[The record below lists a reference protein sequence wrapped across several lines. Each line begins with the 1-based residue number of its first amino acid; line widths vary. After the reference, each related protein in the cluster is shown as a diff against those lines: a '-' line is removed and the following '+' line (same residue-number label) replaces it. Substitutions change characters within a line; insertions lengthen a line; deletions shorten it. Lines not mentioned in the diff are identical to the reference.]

1 MSYILRFGLY
11 QSVVKMENGT
21 QKLGLRVVAGILV
34 GILIIVAVLSSG
46 ISLPSLESNPS
57 LGSKQGRLTVLLID
71 APVELDQLNVTV
83 MELEIHKVGDGN
95 SDGEW
100 IPLIED
106 DDGIT
111 FNLLYYQDGRTLE
124 LASENLNVGT
134 FNKIRMY
141 VSEANASYKE
151 DTATPI
157 PLRVPSG
164 KIDVIVEF
172 ELKEGDNLIV
182 TIDMEPDW
190 IAISKS
196 NNLRPIL
203 KASVTEQPA

>member
-1 MSYILRFGLY
+1 
-11 QSVVKMENGT
+11 MENGT

-46 ISLPSLESNPS
+46 ISLPGLESNPS

-100 IPLIED
+100 IPLMED

-111 FNLLYYQDGRTLE
+111 FNLLYYQDGITLE

-141 VSEANASYKE
+141 VS
-151 DTATPI
+151 
-157 PLRVPSG
+157 
-164 KIDVIVEF
+164 
-172 ELKEGDNLIV
+172 
-182 TIDMEPDW
+182 
-190 IAISKS
+190 
-196 NNLRPIL
+196 
-203 KASVTEQPA
+203 